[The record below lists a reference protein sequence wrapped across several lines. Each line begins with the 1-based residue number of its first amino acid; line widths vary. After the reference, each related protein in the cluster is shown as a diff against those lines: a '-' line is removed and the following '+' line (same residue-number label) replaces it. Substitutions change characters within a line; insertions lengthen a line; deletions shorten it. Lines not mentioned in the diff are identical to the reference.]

1 MNHYQVRR
9 NLNSS
14 TIITALNY
22 DERDSRLNQGSQ
34 QLKTMPHNK
43 INIDRTFSD
52 EIEARGV
59 QPLFKEVKPKPEVTA
74 VLWDCWAQLLPGSG
88 LLPKPGWPPVLRLCW
103 ALHEAEALA
112 LRWRQQDASTATG
125 SAWHHIRREL
135 HLKGKSIAMDF
146 LR

>member
-22 DERDSRLNQGSQ
+22 DERASRLNQGSQ

-43 INIDRTFSD
+43 TNIDSTFSY

-59 QPLFKEVKPKPEVTA
+59 QHLFKEVKPKPEVTA
-74 VLWDCWAQLLPGSG
+74 VLWAQLLPGPG
-88 LLPKPGWPPVLRLCW
+88 LLPQLGWPPALRLCW
-103 ALHEAEALA
+103 ALHKAEALA
-112 LRWRQQDASTATG
+112 LCWRQQGASTATG
-125 SAWHHIRREL
+125 SARHHIRREL

>member
-9 NLNSS
+9 NLYSS

-43 INIDRTFSD
+43 TNIDSTFSY

-59 QPLFKEVKPKPEVTA
+59 QHLFKEVKPKPEVTA
-74 VLWDCWAQLLPGSG
+74 VLWDC
-88 LLPKPGWPPVLRLCW
+88 
-103 ALHEAEALA
+103 
-112 LRWRQQDASTATG
+112 
-125 SAWHHIRREL
+125 
-135 HLKGKSIAMDF
+135 
-146 LR
+146 